1 MNYDEKISL
10 KNDTNM
16 RLLQSYKFK
25 VVFRYL
31 EVKKKK
37 NMSIVSL
44 EVGEGLWRREQ

>member
-16 RLLQSYKFK
+16 RLLESYKFK

-31 EVKKKK
+31 EVIKKTKHDYRFLR
-37 NMSIVSL
+37 S
-44 EVGEGLWRREQ
+44 R